1 MTCSATDSNAMGQ
14 IKCSDIQSLRWNAN
28 RPELIMLLP
37 VFCLLPAAE
46 DFIGIMLHVPQSVEI
61 KHLAKFTK
69 AD

>member
-1 MTCSATDSNAMGQ
+1 
-14 IKCSDIQSLRWNAN
+14 
-28 RPELIMLLP
+28 MLLP